1 MEKSKAMAMLIA
13 LAAAMLV
20 ILAGKSCADDIQE
33 KNKAHRDQSTAVPQQ
48 YVTNDYAYTQPP
60 VTDPVTVQQPTEK
73 MYEEVT
79 NILGDVVETIPITTA
94 SPDPAAETQAEI
106 PTETKSILES
116 YNEKRFENVT
126 TLPPYPTEN
135 PNSPQSTSTIVIELH

>member
-1 MEKSKAMAMLIA
+1 MEKSKAMALLIA

-20 ILAGKSCADDIQE
+20 ILAGKSCADDIQK
-33 KNKAHRDQSTAVPQQ
+33 KNKARREQSTAVQQ
-48 YVTNDYAYTQPP
+48 QNVTNDYVYTQPP

-79 NILGDVVETIPITTA
+79 NILGNVVETIPITTA

-106 PTETKSILES
+106 PAETKSILES

-135 PNSPQSTSTIVIELH
+135 PNPQQNTSTIVIELH